1 MSVRFLT
8 RAGPEGERGLLR
20 RDAFRLPPHPAS
32 VPLARTRVR
41 DHLSAWGQ
49 ASGQGALDDTVL
61 LVSELATNAIL
72 HGPVA
77 ERDFEV
83 AVTVLADGACFIEVS
98 DEGPAVPEPHGGGG
112 WEDEGGRGL
121 RLLDALAEAW
131 GVWRRGSRGKT
142 VWALVR
148 G

>member
-1 MSVRFLT
+1 M
-8 RAGPEGERGLLR
+8 LR

-32 VPLARTRVR
+32 VPLARTRVH

-49 ASGQGALDDTVL
+49 PADHGAHDDTVL

-72 HGPVA
+72 HGPVE
-77 ERDFEV
+77 EREFEV
-83 AVTVLADGACFIEVS
+83 AVTVLADGSCFIEVS
-98 DEGPAVPEPHGGGG
+98 DESPSEPELRTADA
-112 WEDEGGRGL
+112 WEDESGRGM
-121 RLLDALAEAW
+121 RLLDAIAEAW
-131 GVWRRGSRGKT
+131 GVWRRGRYGKT

>member
-1 MSVRFLT
+1 M
-8 RAGPEGERGLLR
+8 
-20 RDAFRLPPHPAS
+20 
-32 VPLARTRVR
+32 PLARTRVR

-49 ASGQGALDDTVL
+49 APGKGALDDTVL

-72 HGPVA
+72 HGPVT

-98 DEGPAVPEPHGGGG
+98 DEGLSGPEPRGSGG

-121 RLLDALAEAW
+121 RLLDALADAW
-131 GVWRRGSRGKT
+131 GVWRRGGDGKT